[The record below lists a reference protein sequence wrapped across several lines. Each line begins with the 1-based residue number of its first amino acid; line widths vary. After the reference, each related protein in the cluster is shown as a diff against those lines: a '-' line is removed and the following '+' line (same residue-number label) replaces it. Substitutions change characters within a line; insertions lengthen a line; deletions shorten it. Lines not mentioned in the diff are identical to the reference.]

1 MAGLNILPP
10 SAPESAQQKRG
21 FFKRLLKG
29 KETGPAKAP
38 TPSAQEELVS
48 FDNSLGVSEEEQFDL
63 EEIKRK
69 VGLVDELDITEQPPA
84 PPATTDELPPQELPP
99 DELRLEDLDLA
110 AQPEPMEQPVKMEQ
124 QPASSFEEDL
134 PDLSPHVAPLE
145 GSWGLAEP
153 EKEDEKHEEM
163 QEEKLSEW
171 KEKPE
176 QPVISGSDWDVPP
189 PPEPYRAKHHKAIE
203 KREETVAEQATE
215 TKAEP
220 RDWAAE
226 PESPATPATAETP
239 EPRLGTAHL
248 KKLEE
253 EHKKL
258 EKELSSLVKEP
269 LPELPP
275 PDHPL
280 EKPAPEGQEF
290 ILKNGK
296 PLKNLRELTEM
307 LEHIDTETFFHH
319 VNAERNDFANWV
331 RHSLKDE
338 KLADELKDAK
348 SRKEILRI
356 LKEHGKRA
364 EKRFSEQGKRLEI
377 TIKGRAEKLAHAGKL
392 HGKLTE
398 LKAELVRKSAE
409 LADQKRLLTE
419 EVNKR
424 LSGEVAKRVKE
435 ERKKVDQLR
444 KEAEQTKAEYERR
457 LTVVEQALRK
467 RFEQRSRLLTERE
480 QSIAAKQDSLKKIE
494 LTLKEEHERF
504 TKERAGAQPLIDEA
518 RRAAGQLA
526 DLAAERKRLDEDRR
540 RLREERE
547 SAASERQLLVS
558 WEEALA
564 KRESDGKRERASLEK
579 QQQELER
586 QGTALRQRQ
595 EELLRKRGTFE
606 QQEKGFREEEKK
618 TLAKLREEERRA
630 DAKARKAQK
639 ADEELKA
646 NLQERRKV
654 TQYIKEAEG
663 TLTKREQTLAGADF
677 HDYLQ
682 EKLRSLKKEE
692 APPSE
697 NVKNL
702 RIYSLID
709 RARQALE
716 HGEAGEATE
725 IYNKVRDLFN
735 KERLSPQEKAVLYTT
750 IRELYDDIHLANL
763 K

>member
-1 MAGLNILPP
+1 MAGLDILPP
-10 SAPESAQQKRG
+10 SAPAGAQQQKKG

-29 KETGPAKAP
+29 KEAAAAKML
-38 TPSAQEELVS
+38 TPSAEEELVS
-48 FDNSLGVSEEEQFDL
+48 FDKSLGASEEEEFDL

-69 VGLVDELDITEQPPA
+69 VGLVDEQEGAEQPATVPA
-84 PPATTDELPPQELPP
+84 PAEELPPE
-99 DELRLEDLDLA
+99 ELRLEDLDLIP
-110 AQPEPMEQPVKMEQ
+110 QPEAMEQPVKMER
-124 QPASSFEEDL
+124 QPSPSSFEKDL
-134 PDLSPHVAPLE
+134 PDLPPHAAPPLE
-145 GSWGLAEP
+145 SSWGLAETEP
-153 EKEDEKHEEM
+153 PKEEQK
-163 QEEKLSEW
+163 QEEKPSEW
-171 KEKPE
+171 EEKPE
-176 QPVISGSDWDVPP
+176 QPESGGSDWDVPP
-189 PPEPYRAKHHKAIE
+189 PPEPYRAKHRKAAVKSADKAAE
-203 KREETVAEQATE
+203 KSAEASDWATE
-215 TKAEP
+215 PESQGPATSA
-220 RDWAAE
+220 AAE
-226 PESPATPATAETP
+226 PP
-239 EPRLGTAHL
+239 EPKLGTAHL

-258 EKELSSLVKEP
+258 EKELSTLVKEP

-296 PLKNLRELTEM
+296 PLKNLRELIEM
-307 LEHIDTETFFHH
+307 LELIDTETFFHH

-331 RHSLKDE
+331 RHILKEE
-338 KLADELKDAK
+338 KLADELAGAK

-364 EKRFSEQGKRLEI
+364 EKRFSEQGKRLET

-398 LKAELVRKSAE
+398 LKVELVRKSTE

-424 LSGEVAKRVKE
+424 LSSEVAKRVNE
-435 ERKKVDQLR
+435 EHKRIEQLR

-467 RFEQRSRLLTERE
+467 RFEQRDRLLTERE
-480 QSIAAKQDSLKKIE
+480 QRVAAKQDSLKKIE
-494 LTLKEEHERF
+494 LTLKEEQERF
-504 TKERAGAQPLIDEA
+504 TKERAAAQPLIDEA

-526 DLAAERKRLDEDRR
+526 ELAAERKRLDEDRR

-547 SAASERQLLVS
+547 AAASERQLLVS

-579 QQQELER
+579 RQQELER
-586 QGTALRQRQ
+586 QEAALRQRQ

-606 QQEKGFREEEKK
+606 QQEKGFRAEEKK
-618 TLAKLREEERRA
+618 TLAKLREEQRSA

-639 ADEELKA
+639 AEEELKA

-663 TLTKREQTLAGADF
+663 TLKEREQTLTGADF

-682 EKLRSLKKEE
+682 EKLRSLKTEE
-692 APPSE
+692 VPPAE

-702 RIYSLID
+702 KIYSLID
-709 RARQALE
+709 KARQALE
-716 HGEAGEATE
+716 HGEVAEATE

-735 KERLSPQEKAVLYTT
+735 RERLSPQEKAVLYTT
-750 IRELYDDIHLANL
+750 IRELYDDIHLAGL